1 MFATEAIERRAWAV
15 CGTIAPMRSAPEVAA
30 TPVADS
36 ILFHAKV
43 AAAAGS
49 PFTRRDDPLTV
60 DCQKYHTGMRHVPN
74 IRWQSHSV
82 G

>member
-1 MFATEAIERRAWAV
+1 
-15 CGTIAPMRSAPEVAA
+15 MRPAPEVAA

-36 ILFHAKV
+36 ILFDAKV

-49 PFTRRDDPLTV
+49 PYTRRDDPLTMV
-60 DCQKYHTGMRHVPN
+60 RQKNHTGMRHVPN